1 MIQVTDA
8 DIKELK
14 DLIQGL
20 DKKIEGLDRKMEI
33 GFANIETQFARL
45 DGKIDVLDAK
55 FEERTRLG
63 FWGFVFRAVV
73 ISVLAGVAL
82 LFVRYLF
89 PALANP

>member
-1 MIQVTDA
+1 MTQATDT
-8 DIKELK
+8 DIRELK

-33 GFANIETQFARL
+33 GFANVETKFARL

-55 FEERTRLG
+55 FEERTKLG

-73 ISVLAGVAL
+73 ISVLAGIAL

-89 PALANP
+89 PALPNL